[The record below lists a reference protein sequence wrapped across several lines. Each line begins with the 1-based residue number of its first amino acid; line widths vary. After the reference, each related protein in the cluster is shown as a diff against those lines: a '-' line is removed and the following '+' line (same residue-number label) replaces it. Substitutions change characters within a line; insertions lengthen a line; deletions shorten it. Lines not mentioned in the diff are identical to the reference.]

1 MSRTKAIQEGSKL
14 SRRSEFKRNLPYL
27 LVALPSI
34 IYLLIFNYAPMYGI
48 IIAFKDY
55 TYAKGILGSSWAG
68 FKHFEY
74 FFTSSDAFRVIRNTV
89 LYSIADLFII
99 GLFVAIFMAIL
110 LYEIESKACNKIYQ
124 TTVILPYYLSWV
136 IIAGIVTLFLNH
148 SNGFINQIIELLG
161 GKRILWYTE
170 SKYWPVILI
179 IAKLW
184 REGGMASLYFFSAI
198 IGIDTGLFEAA
209 SLDGAGRLKQI
220 WYVTIPELA
229 PMACMVIITRLGGIL
244 SSELG
249 LFYNVTLDNGLLYP
263 TTDVLST
270 YIYRGLASGNFSATT
285 AVGLFSSVVGII
297 FTLTANGIIKKINSE
312 NALY

>member
-1 MSRTKAIQEGSKL
+1 MTNNNPSVLLKRKGK
-14 SRRSEFKRNLPYL
+14 FKRNIPYFL
-27 LVALPSI
+27 IALPSI
-34 IYLLIFNYAPMYGI
+34 IYLIIFNYVPMYGV

-55 TYAKGILGSSWAG
+55 SYAKGIMASPWAG

-74 FFTSSDAFRVIRNTV
+74 FFTSNDAFRVLRNTI
-89 LYSIADLFII
+89 LYSIADLLII
-99 GLFVAIFMAIL
+99 GLFMAMLMAIL
-110 LYEIESKACNKIYQ
+110 LYEINSKVAGKVYQ
-124 TTVILPYYLSWV
+124 TAILLPYYLSWV
-136 IIAGIVTLFLNH
+136 VIAGIVTLFLNH
-148 SNGFINQIIELLG
+148 SSGFINQVLVSMG
-161 GKRILWYTE
+161 FKKILWYTQA
-170 SKYWPVILI
+170 KYWPVILI

-184 REGGMASLYFFSAI
+184 REAGMASLYFYSAI

-229 PMACMVIITRLGGIL
+229 PMASMVLITRLGGIL

-270 YIYRGLASGNFSATT
+270 YLYRGLSSGSFSATA
-285 AVGLFSSVVGII
+285 AVGLFTSVVGII
-297 FTLTANGIIKKINSE
+297 MTLITNGIIKKINSE